1 MFFWRLSCEVLLL
14 NNASLEGD
22 GVHVYSWEEDACWL
36 WERFVS
42 GSDSTGAE
50 EGVMLSTFSVTSTSV
65 CDSLLK
71 NFQKIIWKGKGR

>member
-1 MFFWRLSCEVLLL
+1 MFIVGRKMPVDL
-14 NNASLEGD
+14 
-22 GVHVYSWEEDACWL
+22 
-36 WERFVS
+36 ERFVS